1 MTADRMP
8 HLKIVDAG
16 ARSHLPF
23 SPGIIAGDFMYVSGQ
38 ASVDAETGAIIPD
51 SFEGEM
57 RRSIAN
63 LKAIL
68 EAGGL
73 SLDHV
78 INVKSYLAD
87 EADGALY
94 NRIYPEYFG
103 RPAPTRSTIVGVLG
117 TKLKFELD
125 CVAYRHATRQ
135 QAT

>member
-1 MTADRMP
+1 MSE
-8 HLKIVDAG
+8 LKIIDAG

-38 ASVDAETGAIIPD
+38 ASVDAKTGTIVSD

-73 SLDHV
+73 GLDHV
-78 INVKSYLAD
+78 INVKSYVSD
-87 EADGALY
+87 EADLALY
-94 NRIYPEYFG
+94 NKIYPEYFAA
-103 RPAPTRSTIVGVLG
+103 PMPTRSTIVGVLG

-125 CVAYRHATRQ
+125 CVAFVPRTRQ
-135 QAT
+135 RAD

>member
-1 MTADRMP
+1 MSE
-8 HLKIVDAG
+8 LKIVDAG

-38 ASVDAETGAIIPD
+38 ASVDADTGAIVSD

-57 RRSIAN
+57 RRSIGN

-78 INVKSYLAD
+78 INVRSYVSD
-87 EADGALY
+87 EADLALY
-94 NRIYPEYFG
+94 NRIYPEYFTA
-103 RPAPTRSTIVGVLG
+103 PMPTRSTIVGVLG

-125 CVAYRHATRQ
+125 CVAYVPKTRQ
-135 QAT
+135 QAG

>member
-1 MTADRMP
+1 MTE
-8 HLKIVDAG
+8 LKIVNEG

-38 ASVDAETGAIIPD
+38 ASVDAQTGTIITD
-51 SFEGEM
+51 SFEGEL

-63 LKAIL
+63 LEAIL
-68 EAGGL
+68 KAGGL

-78 INVKSYLAD
+78 INVKSYVAN
-87 EADGALY
+87 EADLAAY
-94 NRIYPEYFG
+94 NTIYREYFAA
-103 RPAPTRSTIVGVLG
+103 PAPTRSTIIGVLG

-135 QAT
+135 QAS

>member
-1 MTADRMP
+1 MSDF
-8 HLKIVDAG
+8 KIVDAG

-38 ASVDAETGAIIPD
+38 ASVDAETGAIITD

-57 RRSIAN
+57 RRSLAN

-78 INVKSYLAD
+78 INVKSYVASETDLA
-87 EADGALY
+87 EY
-94 NRIYPEYFG
+94 NRIYGEYF
-103 RPAPTRSTIVGVLG
+103 PAPPPTRSTIVGVLG

-125 CVAYRHATRQ
+125 CVAFCPATRQ
-135 QAT
+135 QASR

>member
-1 MTADRMP
+1 MT
-8 HLKIVDAG
+8 LKIVDAG

-38 ASVDAETGAIIPD
+38 ASVDAQTGAIVTD

-68 EAGGL
+68 EAGAL

-78 INVKSYLAD
+78 INVKSYVAN
-87 EADGALY
+87 EADLALY
-94 NRIYPEYFG
+94 NQIYREYFAS
-103 RPAPTRSTIVGVLG
+103 PPPTRSTIVGVLG

-125 CVAYRHATRQ
+125 CVAYTKATRQ
-135 QAT
+135 QAS

>member
-1 MTADRMP
+1 MSEF
-8 HLKIVDAG
+8 KIVNAG
-16 ARSHLPF
+16 ARSQLPF

-38 ASVDAETGAIIPD
+38 ASVDADTGAIVSD

-63 LKAIL
+63 LRAIL

-78 INVKSYLAD
+78 INVKAYVSD
-87 EADGALY
+87 EADLALY
-94 NRIYPEYFG
+94 NMIYPEYFTA
-103 RPAPTRSTIVGVLG
+103 PMPTRSTIVGVLG

-125 CVAYRHATRQ
+125 CVAYAPATRQ
-135 QAT
+135 QA

>member
-1 MTADRMP
+1 VSQ
-8 HLKIVDAG
+8 LKIVNAG

-38 ASVDAETGAIIPD
+38 ASVDAGTGAIVSD

-78 INVKSYLAD
+78 INVKSYVSD
-87 EADGALY
+87 EADLALY
-94 NRIYPEYFG
+94 NKIYPEYFSA
-103 RPAPTRSTIVGVLG
+103 PTPTRSTIVGVLG

-125 CVAYRHATRQ
+125 CVAYVPKTRQ
-135 QAT
+135 QAV

>member
-1 MTADRMP
+1 MSE
-8 HLKIVDAG
+8 LKIINEG

-23 SPGIIAGDFMYVSGQ
+23 SPGIVAGDFMYVSGQ
-38 ASVDAETGAIIPD
+38 ASVDAQTGAIITD

-63 LKAIL
+63 LEAIL
-68 EAGGL
+68 KAGGL

-87 EADGALY
+87 EADFAAY
-94 NRIYPEYFG
+94 NAIYREYFAA
-103 RPAPTRSTIVGVLG
+103 PAPTRSTIVGVLG

-125 CVAYRHATRQ
+125 CVAYTKATRQ
-135 QAT
+135 QAN

>member
-1 MTADRMP
+1 VSQ
-8 HLKIVDAG
+8 LKIVDAG

-38 ASVDAETGAIIPD
+38 ASVDANTGTIVSD

-73 SLDHV
+73 GLDHV
-78 INVKSYLAD
+78 INVKSYVSD
-87 EADGALY
+87 EADLALY
-94 NRIYPEYFG
+94 NKIYPEYFAA
-103 RPAPTRSTIVGVLG
+103 PMPTRSTIVGVLG

-125 CVAYRHATRQ
+125 CVAYVPRTRQ
-135 QAT
+135 QAD